1 MAQLS
6 YPEVFEKIGQTK
18 SINEKKAILKEN
30 ENRKYFREL
39 LIYMFDPRINFVYT
53 KSTVP
58 IWVPDDSPEG
68 MNINRIWNVLPRVG
82 YFADYSPMCGP
93 DSKPTEKMNHL
104 LISVL
109 ESITS
114 KDARLIE
121 LIITNSKYPYNG
133 LTEKLVRDTF
143 PKLLGKV
150 EKKTTNKTK
159 KEKAESKDEKA
170 TEESTL

>member
-1 MAQLS
+1 MPQLS
-6 YPEVFEKIGQTK
+6 YPEIFEKIAQTK

-68 MNINRIWNVLPRVG
+68 MNINQIWNVLPRIG

-93 DSKPTEKMNHL
+93 NATPTEKMNNL

-109 ESITS
+109 ESVYS
-114 KDARLIE
+114 KDAQLLE
-121 LIITNSKYPYNG
+121 LIVTNSKYPYTG

-150 EKKTTNKTK
+150 DKKTTKKVTK
-159 KEKAESKDEKA
+159 KKEERDEQE
-170 TEESTL
+170 TEESAL